1 MTYRLAA
8 KFYDLF
14 GSKNDL
20 EFYRELALQS
30 GSKALELGV
39 GTARV
44 AIWLAKAGITV
55 VGIDNSV
62 YMLEVAKE
70 KIAKESE
77 AVRSV

>member
-20 EFYRELALQS
+20 EFYKELALQS
-30 GSKALELGV
+30 GNKALELGV

-44 AIWLAKAGITV
+44 AISIAMAGITV
-55 VGIDNSV
+55 VERERNWLKKQRI
-62 YMLEVAKE
+62 LENA
-70 KIAKESE
+70 
-77 AVRSV
+77 